1 MHTEKRETTKSYLLD
16 SRHFQLKV
24 LLQGITHFSALGAAQ
39 RTTSV
44 VELQQ
49 WLGFPGKKSKICH
62 GQGVRGWKEG
72 KPVHKTS
79 FLGSALPLLQKG
91 KFIF

>member
-1 MHTEKRETTKSYLLD
+1 MHTGKRETTKSYLLD
-16 SRHFQLKV
+16 SRHFQV

-44 VELQQ
+44 VRLQQ
-49 WLGFPGKKSKICH
+49 WLGFPEKKSKICQ

-79 FLGSALPLLQKG
+79 FLGSALSLLQKA